1 MSLST
6 QTFLLPLILLPV
18 FLCIKWNSFISK
30 NKKNLPPSPQKF
42 PIIGNMHQLGS
53 NPSRSF
59 QALSRK
65 YGPIMLIY
73 LGRKPTLV
81 ASSAEVAREIMK
93 THDSSFCSRP
103 NLRVPNILMYGS
115 KDIVFSP
122 YGEYWRQLKSIVVV
136 HLLSNSRVKSF
147 QKVREKETQLII
159 RKLEESCGCSLDLRA
174 LLISFSNNL
183 ICRVAAGRV
192 YDGLKLTNL
201 LKKHVHLLTVFTIG
215 SYVPWLSWVDQVSGI
230 ERRAREIAKEV
241 DEFLDG
247 VVKEHVDKYTGA
259 NAESDKAQDL
269 IDILLGL
276 QRDNTIDFTFHKDT
290 LKAVVW
296 DMFVGGTD
304 TTFTALEWVISEL
317 IKQPRVMKKL
327 QEELTEV
334 AQGRSK
340 ILEEDLE
347 KMKYLKAVIKEAL
360 RLHPPVPLL
369 IPRESTQDI
378 KLMGYDIPVGTQ
390 AIINAWAIGRDPV
403 LWEDPEVFWPERF
416 LNNFINYK
424 GIHFEWLPF
433 GSGRRQCPGIQFG
446 VVAIELALANIIYK
460 FNFTLPNGVKN
471 EDLDMSEESG
481 LTLCRKSSLM
491 VIASSRT

>member
-1 MSLST
+1 
-6 QTFLLPLILLPV
+6 
-18 FLCIKWNSFISK
+18 
-30 NKKNLPPSPQKF
+30 
-42 PIIGNMHQLGS
+42 MHQLGS

-73 LGRKPTLV
+73 LGCKPTLV
-81 ASSAEVAREIMK
+81 ASSAEVAWEIMK

-276 QRDNTIDFTFHKDT
+276 QQDNTIDFTFHKDT

-296 DMFVGGTD
+296 RANK
-304 TTFTALEWVISEL
+304 TTTGNE
-317 IKQPRVMKKL
+317 K
-327 QEELTEV
+327 V
-334 AQGRSK
+334 ARRINRGSTRSK

-369 IPRESTQDI
+369 IPRESTLDI

-403 LWEDPEVFWPERF
+403 FV
-416 LNNFINYK
+416 
-424 GIHFEWLPF
+424 
-433 GSGRRQCPGIQFG
+433 GR
-446 VVAIELALANIIYK
+446 
-460 FNFTLPNGVKN
+460 
-471 EDLDMSEESG
+471 S
-481 LTLCRKSSLM
+481 
-491 VIASSRT
+491 

>member
-1 MSLST
+1 
-6 QTFLLPLILLPV
+6 
-18 FLCIKWNSFISK
+18 
-30 NKKNLPPSPQKF
+30 
-42 PIIGNMHQLGS
+42 
-53 NPSRSF
+53 
-59 QALSRK
+59 
-65 YGPIMLIY
+65 
-73 LGRKPTLV
+73 
-81 ASSAEVAREIMK
+81 
-93 THDSSFCSRP
+93 
-103 NLRVPNILMYGS
+103 
-115 KDIVFSP
+115 
-122 YGEYWRQLKSIVVV
+122 
-136 HLLSNSRVKSF
+136 
-147 QKVREKETQLII
+147 
-159 RKLEESCGCSLDLRA
+159 
-174 LLISFSNNL
+174 
-183 ICRVAAGRV
+183 VAAGRV
-192 YDGLKLTNL
+192 YDELKLTNL

-276 QRDNTIDFTFHKDT
+276 QQDNTIDFTFHKDT

-296 DMFVGGTD
+296 RANK
-304 TTFTALEWVISEL
+304 TTKGNE
-317 IKQPRVMKKL
+317 K
-327 QEELTEV
+327 V
-334 AQGRSK
+334 ARRINRGSTRSK

-416 LNNFINYK
+416 LNNYINYK

-471 EDLDMSEESG
+471 EDLNMSEESG